1 MEELFELDLLNL
13 VQKDQMSEFWSKDI
27 FEVRYDDNVYGDV
40 YFEGKYRE
48 PNSSYRSYKKI
59 KFIRFDG
66 QIFEKEVVDD
76 DDDEVEDTAEE
87 MIEENLTEL
96 FEKLRK
102 GITVEN
108 CDDGK
113 KIFVGKSYLKLE
125 KSKSYWWVLESP
137 NWWAMQQ
144 RQINFTY
151 DVPENDEKLI
161 DYLWFDILKLVF
173 FNEGHILPDNTERT
187 KMIEKGLR
195 WANDNLKGKELY
207 EATEFLQNLAIM

>member
-13 VQKDQMSEFWSKDI
+13 AQKDSMSEFWSKNI
-27 FEVRYDDNVYGDV
+27 FEVRYDDNVYGNV
-40 YFEGKYRE
+40 YVEDE
-48 PNSSYRSYKKI
+48 KI
-59 KFIRFDG
+59 RFVRFDG
-66 QIFEKEVVDD
+66 QTFEKEVVDD
-76 DDDEVEDTAEE
+76 DDDEVEDAAEE

-96 FEKLRK
+96 FENLRK

-113 KIFVGKSYLKLE
+113 KIIIGESYLKLE
-125 KSKSYWWVLESP
+125 KSESYWWILKSP
-137 NWWAMQQ
+137 NWWATQQ

-151 DVPENDEKLI
+151 DVPETDEKLI

-195 WANDNLKGKELY
+195 WANDNLEGSQLY
-207 EATEFLQNLAIM
+207 EATEFLQKLAIM